1 MAVSWETIG
10 WAWDGLVRRL
20 GEKVLGIG
28 IGRTGAGRA
37 GTAAVVVGLF
47 AGLFFRIGGF
57 GFSVES
63 SYICIIY
70 ILVEC
75 GLLAWLMVWAFC
87 IVDGVGCW
95 HG

>member
-1 MAVSWETIG
+1 M
-10 WAWDGLVRRL
+10 
-20 GEKVLGIG
+20 
-28 IGRTGAGRA
+28 
-37 GTAAVVVGLF
+37 VGLF

-70 ILVEC
+70 ILAGYGPLAWLVAWAV
-75 GLLAWLMVWAFC
+75 GMVGGMGRWRGWWHGPSAWLMVWA
-87 IVDGVGCW
+87 VGVVGSMDRL